1 MKKKIIFNSP
11 VILSFALAS
20 AAVLVINIFT
30 RGALNRYFSIYR
42 TSFTDPLLYLRLF
55 THVLGH
61 ADVSHY
67 ANNMMLF
74 LVLGPMLEEK
84 YGSRMLV
91 EIMAVTAVVTGLLH
105 ILLFP
110 RTALMGASGIV
121 FAFILL
127 ASVTGSGKG
136 IPVTL
141 IIVALIYISQQ
152 IWTGV
157 TVHDNISQLTHIAG
171 GLVGMGYGILLK
183 K

>member
-1 MKKKIIFNSP
+1 MKRRITFNSP
-11 VILSFALAS
+11 VVLTFALIS
-20 AAVLVINIFT
+20 AAVLIINTIT
-30 RGALNRYFSIYR
+30 GGAMNRYFSIYR
-42 TSFTDPLLYLRLF
+42 TSFTDPWMYLRLF

-91 EIMAVTAVVTGLLH
+91 EIMAVVAVVTGLLH
-105 ILLFP
+105 IFLFP

-152 IWTGV
+152 IWSGV
-157 TVHDNISQLTHIAG
+157 TVHDNVSQLTHIAG
-171 GLVGMGYGILLK
+171 GLVGMGYGMLLK